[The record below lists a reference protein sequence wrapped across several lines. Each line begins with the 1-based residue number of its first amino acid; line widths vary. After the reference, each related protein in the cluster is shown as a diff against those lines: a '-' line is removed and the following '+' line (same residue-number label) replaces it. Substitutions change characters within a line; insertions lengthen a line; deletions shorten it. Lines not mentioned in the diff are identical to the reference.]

1 MPKELNMN
9 NRSIRLI
16 IILVFII
23 GFSGTIFIMKNN
35 DHIECETVMRKF
47 KNYDGD
53 TVTRTEHVCKEEYSF

>member
-35 DHIECETVMRKF
+35 DHIECETVVKKY
-47 KNYDGD
+47 KNNDGD
-53 TVTRTEHVCKEEYSF
+53 IVTRTEHVCKEKYSL